1 MNDDQWVRMNPRE
14 FLWAPNQRGV
24 HYMVISA
31 LAPNAWRLT
40 LNDRFIATFCSWE
53 EARDAA
59 PMLFTL
65 HKDQS

>member
-1 MNDDQWVRMNPRE
+1 MTDDQWVRMNPRE
-14 FLWAPNQRGV
+14 FLWVSDQREINC
-24 HYMVISA
+24 MVISA

-53 EARDAA
+53 DARDAA
-59 PMLFTL
+59 PMLFSL